1 MKRFVTRFAIS
12 CAAAVLSLG
21 FQFGALAALTVINDA
36 PNQFNEPN
44 LIGVNPFPNNLN
56 PSVLETLYGE
66 NNLSRIDDSL
76 DVAFQQTGN
85 MATVKAV
92 ARFNNPSVQ
101 ESFRYLNLDS
111 GVSRTALMIHQTPT
125 SSGRQSPVGYNPA
138 TDLSGLIPLADS
150 GSIFEVQVAGS
161 SNPAKNFS
169 GQDKMVTFRI
179 SGADGHASNQ
189 IGNYVLA
196 WEYFSNDDLDFQDV
210 VFEIGGVIPV
220 PEPSGLHLVALALS
234 LRIRR
239 R

>member
-1 MKRFVTRFAIS
+1 MKRLLTRFAIVGV
-12 CAAAVLSLG
+12 AVALSLS

-36 PNQFNEPN
+36 PDQYNEPN

-76 DVAFQQTGN
+76 DMAFRHNGDL
-85 MATVKAV
+85 ATVKAI
-92 ARFNNPSVQ
+92 ARFNNPTIQ
-101 ESFRYLNLDS
+101 ESFRYVNLES
-111 GVSRTALMIHQTPT
+111 SVTRTALQIHRARP
-125 SSGRQSPVGYNPA
+125 SSLSPVGYNPA

-150 GSIFEVQVAGS
+150 GPIFEVRVSGW
-161 SNPAKNFS
+161 SNPAKNFV
-169 GQDKMVTFRI
+169 GQDMMVTFRI
-179 SGADGHASNQ
+179 SGADGRANNQ

-210 VFEIGGVIPV
+210 VFEISGVTPIAV
-220 PEPSGLHLVALALS
+220 PEPSGWLLAVFAMLV
-234 LRIRR
+234 RIRR